1 MVKYIDYKME
11 GTNRTITIWV
21 LFDDPRIGRSARM
34 NTERY
39 TTQASIE
46 NGHLYLMDNE
56 HL

>member
-11 GTNRTITIWV
+11 GTNRPSTIWV